1 MDSTSFSA
9 VVDFE
14 VYLLMTMKPR
24 LSLSDTSGLLD
35 SKLAMVGLSM
45 DGAKRI
51 RDRIAGALSVESSRF
66 RDMKTLLG
74 VGDEGAATFLK
85 YSSVLWPGFEFRA
98 QAGIDECL
106 ESAGYVH
113 VQRTVLDVESPTQLP
128 AWSADIAEFDKLFG
142 PTVYRGGRPLF
153 DDILPACDDYE
164 FEWRGDRYGAVFLW
178 GLFLLAARYWE

>member
-113 VQRTVLDVESPTQLP
+113 VQRSSRCRITDPVACMERRHRRIRQAVRTYCLPRWKTVV
-128 AWSADIAEFDKLFG
+128 
-142 PTVYRGGRPLF
+142 R
-153 DDILPACDDYE
+153 
-164 FEWRGDRYGAVFLW
+164 
-178 GLFLLAARYWE
+178 